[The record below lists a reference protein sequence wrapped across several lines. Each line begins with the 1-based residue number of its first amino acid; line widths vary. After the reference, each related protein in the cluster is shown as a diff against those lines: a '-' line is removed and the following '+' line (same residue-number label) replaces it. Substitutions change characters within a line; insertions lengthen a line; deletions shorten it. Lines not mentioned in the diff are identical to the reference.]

1 VRILVVIAADQYV
14 RNLVRTGAFDALDGH
29 ELSWVTSE
37 RVSDSGPL
45 LSRGPLVGV
54 VPERPERARPYANLH
69 NLLLAGMRSRSRT
82 MAAKVALMPR
92 VQRLRW
98 KLAAVGGVRQALV
111 RRYLRRAGRS
121 PELERAVDAA
131 RPDLV
136 IAPSGG
142 IDHLVL
148 DVLRAARLRGIPSLV
163 LAHNWDNLSSKGAF
177 AVKPDAL
184 GVWGEQSAGHAVRI
198 HGFERERVTVLGAP
212 SLDHYF
218 RHEPGSSESRFGFPY
233 VLFAGCYAPFDER
246 SALEALDR
254 TIAEE
259 ALDLTLVYRPHPH
272 RRPRAQPDLIDESRL
287 AHVVIDPEV
296 REAYLASFAEYLPG
310 APRASP
316 LFPPLDTYPA
326 TLEHAELVVC
336 PLSTMIVEAAVF
348 ERPVLVIAYDDG
360 IHPDSPA
367 TAVGFDH
374 FEGIDRVE
382 GFEVV
387 RRAEELGPAFVHMFR
402 DRASAHRSLR
412 DQMSWWL
419 YHDEHR
425 YADRLAALA
434 RRIAVSP
441 AVSAL
446 ERPTEPDR

>member
-1 VRILVVIAADQYV
+1 VRILVIIAADQYV

-45 LSRGPLVGV
+45 LSRGPLAGV
-54 VPERPERARPYANLH
+54 VPERSERARPYANLH

-82 MAAKVALMPR
+82 MAAKVALMPP

-184 GVWGEQSAGHAVRI
+184 GVWGEQSAEHAVRI

-218 RHEPGSSESRFGFPY
+218 RHTPGSSRSRFDFPY

-246 SALEALDR
+246 EALERLER
-254 TIAEE
+254 LIA
-259 ALDLTLVYRPHPH
+259 ARRLDLTVVYRPHPH
-272 RRPRAQPDLIDESRL
+272 RQPRRRPDFVDEARL
-287 AHVVIDPEV
+287 DHVVIDPEV
-296 REAYLASFAEYLPG
+296 RELYLASFAEG
-310 APRASP
+310 AERSRPVFPALDSYAS
-316 LFPPLDTYPA
+316 LF
-326 TLEHAELVVC
+326 EHARFVVC
-336 PLSTMIVEAAVF
+336 PLSTMIVEAAVL
-348 ERPVLVIAYDDG
+348 ERRVIVIAYHDG
-360 IHPDSPA
+360 IHPNSPA
-367 TAVGFDH
+367 GVVGYDH
-374 FEGIDRVE
+374 FEGVEDVE
-382 GFEVV
+382 GFDVV
-387 RRAEELGPAFVHMFR
+387 RSPEALDEAFVGLAAGPAAPGRSMRGQVGWWLHHDERTYGERLAELVSRM
-402 DRASAHRSLR
+402 ASA
-412 DQMSWWL
+412 
-419 YHDEHR
+419 
-425 YADRLAALA
+425 
-434 RRIAVSP
+434 
-441 AVSAL
+441 
-446 ERPTEPDR
+446 